1 MDFPFVKEALSSLF
15 KKSSCDM
22 YPVKPSEAAPNYRG
36 RIVFHP
42 DKCIN
47 CMMCERVCSGSA
59 ITHTSEQTPEGEL
72 ITRTFYLGSCTFC
85 ATCMDFCGHG
95 AIEFTRDYHM
105 IATKEEDLM
114 VSGTFLKK
122 PPVKKPKPAAPA
134 APKAEAKPAPAPAA
148 GTVIKPRDDGKPV
161 QVPSKCVYCTIC
173 AKKCPAG
180 ALEVDRAARTWTL
193 NEDECVACGTCAE
206 ACPKKAILMPGDEPV
221 TVEAAAPAAPAPKK
235 AEEPDELL
243 PCKPAAPA
251 AVIAPR
257 EDGKPVQVPS
267 KCVYCTICAKN
278 CPVGALT
285 VDRAAK
291 TWTLDEDSCVGC
303 GSCAGSCPKNA
314 ILMPGDEPVAV
325 EAAAAS
331 PAPKA
336 EAKPAAPAPAPA
348 PAAAPVEA
356 PKAEEKPAEPPKPRD
371 DGRPVQDPAKCVYC
385 TICAKK
391 CPVGA
396 LEVDRAAKTWKLD
409 EDLCIG
415 CGTCAVSCPKQ
426 AILY

>member
-1 MDFPFVKEALSSLF
+1 MDFPFIKEAISSLF

-22 YPVKPSEAAPNYRG
+22 YPIKPSEAAPNYRG

-47 CMMCERVCSGSA
+47 CNMCERVCSGNA
-59 ITHTSEQTPEGEL
+59 ITHVSEPTEDGER

-114 VSGTFLKK
+114 VSGVVFKK
-122 PPVKKPKPAAPA
+122 TPPKKAKPAAPA
-134 APKAEAKPAPAPAA
+134 APKAEEKPAAPAPAA
-148 GTVIKPRDDGKPV
+148 AVIK
-161 QVPSKCVYCTIC
+161 
-173 AKKCPAG
+173 
-180 ALEVDRAARTWTL
+180 
-193 NEDECVACGTCAE
+193 
-206 ACPKKAILMPGDEPV
+206 
-221 TVEAAAPAAPAPKK
+221 
-235 AEEPDELL
+235 
-243 PCKPAAPA
+243 
-251 AVIAPR
+251 PR

-267 KCVYCTICAKN
+267 KCVYCTLCAKN

-291 TWTLDEDSCVGC
+291 TWTLDEDACVGC
-303 GSCAGSCPKNA
+303 GSCAGSCPKSA

-325 EAAAAS
+325 AA
-331 PAPKA
+331 
-336 EAKPAAPAPAPA
+336 PAAPAPAPA
-348 PAAAPVEA
+348 P
-356 PKAEEKPAEPPKPRD
+356 KAEEKSAPAPAPVEEKKAEEKSVEPPKPRD
-371 DGRPVQDPAKCVYC
+371 DGRPVQDPSKCVYC
-385 TICAKK
+385 TLCARN

-396 LEVDRAAKTWKLD
+396 LTVDRAAKTWTLD

-415 CGTCAVSCPKQ
+415 CGTCAVSCPKD